1 MTPYI
6 TLSESSDGHPIV
18 VVDDLD
24 DKSETPLGVEWP
36 TTSRGFVMAGRHV
49 WLAYG
54 QDGYTHSSTLDFP
67 NEYGV
72 GLTADE
78 VHGLILQGIEEAR
91 SND

>member
-6 TLSESSDGHPIV
+6 TLSASEDGYPIV

-24 DKSETPLGVEWP
+24 DRSETPIGVEWP
-36 TTSRGFVMAGRHV
+36 AASRGFVMAGRHI

-67 NEYGV
+67 GEHGV

-78 VHGLILQGIEEAR
+78 VHGLIHQGIEEAK
-91 SND
+91 SSG